1 MKKIIMLV
9 LAAALLLAG
18 ASALA
23 DESVTLEVKTAKL
36 PIYAADDPYL
46 DSLGLAQE
54 GDALPVL
61 VLQVQKSLQVQV
73 TVWPGKLANKRVSLS
88 VDNTDVVRVRG
99 NTLTGQMP
107 GAAVLT
113 IASEYDPSVT
123 VQYRVAVIRPV
134 SRITV
139 TAAGNRVPVGG
150 TLALTADFVP
160 GNATMKEVTW
170 SSANPQIAS
179 VDENG
184 NVTGLKRGGTSITA
198 AAKDGSN
205 VRASFNILVAQS
217 AEEIRLDRAEA
228 SVDAGRTVM
237 LKATVL
243 PADTN
248 DKGVVWSSSDES
260 VAVVSPAGRITGVAL
275 GDCEITCASAS
286 NDAVRAK
293 ATVHVLQPVT
303 GITFS
308 EPPEVYVGETGT
320 LAWSVEPANA
330 SNPAIRLTSG
340 NGKILTVSDDGTITG
355 VKAGYANVKAV
366 STDGSNKQANVKVRI
381 LQHVTGVHMYRHTA
395 YIDRGETAT
404 TSAVLEPSDATNH
417 NMTWESAD
425 PAVAKVSPVAKQG
438 NRVSVTGVSNGE
450 TTVTGTTEDGGFQAS
465 INVKIGDFSR
475 MLKILHVSCGAKG
488 KLSIKL
494 KNVSDLPITY
504 VRVDLEAFGADGKP
518 VPINLKDGTNVVQA
532 TYHQK
537 VEPGHQTTANQWSA
551 KDLDP
556 NASFSRMTFKV
567 IEYQINNDWI
577 KLLRTNRQL
586 KAEYSN

>member
-1 MKKIIMLV
+1 
-9 LAAALLLAG
+9 
-18 ASALA
+18 
-23 DESVTLEVKTAKL
+23 
-36 PIYAADDPYL
+36 
-46 DSLGLAQE
+46 
-54 GDALPVL
+54 
-61 VLQVQKSLQVQV
+61 
-73 TVWPGKLANKRVSLS
+73 
-88 VDNTDVVRVRG
+88 
-99 NTLTGQMP
+99 
-107 GAAVLT
+107 
-113 IASEYDPSVT
+113 
-123 VQYRVAVIRPV
+123 
-134 SRITV
+134 
-139 TAAGNRVPVGG
+139 
-150 TLALTADFVP
+150 
-160 GNATMKEVTW
+160 
-170 SSANPQIAS
+170 
-179 VDENG
+179 
-184 NVTGLKRGGTSITA
+184 
-198 AAKDGSN
+198 
-205 VRASFNILVAQS
+205 
-217 AEEIRLDRAEA
+217 
-228 SVDAGRTVM
+228 
-237 LKATVL
+237 
-243 PADTN
+243 
-248 DKGVVWSSSDES
+248 
-260 VAVVSPAGRITGVAL
+260 
-275 GDCEITCASAS
+275 
-286 NDAVRAK
+286 
-293 ATVHVLQPVT
+293 VHVLQPVT
-303 GITFS
+303 GIIFS